1 MVDEALAAEDSAEA
15 AVGSE
20 VKGMDADKLKVL
32 ENIEVDMS
40 IEVGRTEI
48 SIRDLL
54 RLNEGSVVELDR
66 LAGEPLDILIN
77 GTMIAKG
84 EVVMVGERFGIRFSE
99 IVDPEKRWKPSRNDT
114 DKMDRLKHIG

>member
-54 RLNEGSVVELDR
+54 RRNEGSVVELDR
-66 LAGEPLDILIN
+66 LAGDPLDILIK
-77 GTMIAKG
+77 GTMIEKG
-84 EVVMVGERFGIRFSE
+84 EAVRVGERSGIEYAE
-99 IVDPEKRWKPSRNDT
+99 IVNPEKQMATS
-114 DKMDRLKHIG
+114 